1 MKQNKNE
8 FSKYLNIPLSII
20 NQKWFGSDKAVRA
33 WFFMAR
39 KALSKQTKN
48 IKSKDFH
55 LSQGEMICTRSYLSE
70 KLGIN
75 DSSAKSCTDRLKRS
89 GAINVRQELVSGSK
103 SVTWNKVSRITVKG
117 VPVPN
122 ESYVKMYFPVAE
134 ELFWEEPVLAQLYTY
149 MICTAFYEDSYII
162 GTKNKAKKVSCG
174 DVLLSYKKVLKCLK
188 CKEWKLKRILCIL
201 ESAGSI
207 TRMERV
213 GNRGVLIHLNY
224 YPEQHAKK
232 KLKNKEVVGPQ
243 QSQPSYTHSASSEN
257 ISVEKKKKK
266 SYNSDKKQN
275 VAILDTD
282 VTEAISYLFFEKKKN
297 KDIVHLNQVIE
308 YVNNNMPANFP
319 KEKLMGAMDYYF
331 SKYGHLYVEG
341 KYVVEAMIEFQKSLV
356 KSSSN
361 SKDKVS
367 KIQELRRKMAEETEN
382 YNSYDANWKI
392 VGENF
397 KRYMEEKDWIS
408 TVEPGTIDSM
418 YHTLWYA
425 NLKGKFVAAEL
436 LVKGICVNRPSSWNE
451 EIHKWANYIERFF
464 DCVGNIRELRRICEA
479 SLKCRQKECNS
490 QYTKY
495 NDELERL
502 IKKAI

>member
-39 KALSKQTKN
+39 KALGKQTIN

-55 LSQGEMICTRSYLSE
+55 LSQGELICTRSYLSE
-70 KLGIN
+70 TLGIN

-89 GAINVRQELVSGSK
+89 GAINVRQEQVSGSK
-103 SVTWNKVSRITVKG
+103 SVAWNKVSRITVKG
-117 VPVPN
+117 VPVPD
-122 ESYVKMYFPVAE
+122 ESYVKMEFPVAE
-134 ELFWEEPVLAQLYTY
+134 EQFWAEPVLAQLYTY
-149 MICTAFYEDSYII
+149 MICTAFYEDCYII
-162 GTKNKAKKVSCG
+162 GTKNTAKKVSRG

-188 CKEWKLKRILCIL
+188 CKEWQLKRILSIL

-224 YPEQHAKK
+224 YPKQDAKK

-257 ISVEKKKKK
+257 ISVGEKKKK
-266 SYNSDKKQN
+266 SYNSDKKQD
-275 VAILDTD
+275 VAILDTE
-282 VTEAISYLFFEKKKN
+282 VTEAISYLFSELKKN
-297 KDIVHLNQVIE
+297 KNKVRLNEIIE
-308 YVNNNMPANFP
+308 YVDNNMPPNFP
-319 KEKLMGAMDYYF
+319 KEKLMDAMDYYY
-331 SKYGHLYVEG
+331 SKNRTAYIEEEN
-341 KYVVEAMIEFQKSLV
+341 VVEAMIEFQNSLV

-361 SKDKVS
+361 SIDKERTE
-367 KIQELRRKMAEETEN
+367 QELRRKMAEENEK
-382 YNSYDANWKI
+382 YISYKADWKI

-397 KRYMEEKDWIS
+397 ERYMEEKDRIS
-408 TVEPGTIDSM
+408 TVEPETIDSM
-418 YHTLWYA
+418 YYTLWHA
-425 NLKGKFVAAEL
+425 NLGEKFVAAEL
-436 LVKGICVNRPSSWNE
+436 LEKGICVNRPSSWDE
-451 EIHKWANYIERFF
+451 EIYKHANYIVRFF
-464 DCVGNIRELRRICEA
+464 DCVGNKDELKRICKA
-479 SLKCRQKECNS
+479 SLECRYKEYCS

-495 NDELERL
+495 MEELKRL
-502 IKKAI
+502 